1 MEKLWLKK
9 KKLKLKYKNSLDL
22 LMVIKLLI
30 NFLIFFTIYSHGFT
44 SLGNTT
50 YRVDSTGKVV
60 YSLIPMFTEGFIGPL
75 RSLYIMVIH
84 GQIFSFLKL
93 GFEFAT
99 NFWSPYAVIFIVY
112 LLNKNY

>member
-1 MEKLWLKK
+1 
-9 KKLKLKYKNSLDL
+9 
-22 LMVIKLLI
+22 MVIKLLI
-30 NFLIFFTIYSHGFT
+30 NFLIFFIIYSHEFT
-44 SLGNTT
+44 LLGNTT
-50 YRVDSTGKVV
+50 YRVNSTGKVV
-60 YSLIPMFTEGFIGPL
+60 YSLVPMFTEGFIGPI
-75 RSLYIMVIH
+75 RSLYIMVIQ

>member
-1 MEKLWLKK
+1 
-9 KKLKLKYKNSLDL
+9 
-22 LMVIKLLI
+22 MVIKILI

-50 YRVDSTGKVV
+50 YRVDSTGQVV
-60 YSLIPMFTEGFIGPL
+60 YSLIPMFTEGFVGPL
-75 RSLYIMVIH
+75 RSLYIMGIQ
-84 GQIFSFLKL
+84 GQILSFLKL

-99 NFWSPYAVIFIVY
+99 NFWSPYSVILFVY